1 MGIDYNDRILD
12 AMEVEVVEICFEE
25 EVFWYSLK
33 AFLFGNSWI
42 CQQVKFLPQPWNH
55 KCLELFY

>member
-42 CQQVKFLPQPWNH
+42 CQQVKFLP
-55 KCLELFY
+55 